1 MFVRPLL
8 AVLSLSLLPLAASG
22 TGRASAQA
30 TPVAAECAVELPTHR
45 RPEITDEVRSIVDG
59 MTTEEKVGQIMMA
72 GVLDTE
78 FGDDEAKL
86 VRDFHLGNVIL
97 MGRNVDDPEQVLGLT
112 QDLQRAADEANG
124 IGMLI
129 ATDQE
134 GGLVQ
139 RLNSVSGFTPLP
151 DAATAG
157 LAECPAVLRAY
168 GRMMG
173 EEMAAVGVNMAMAP
187 VLDTNFNPD
196 NPVIGQLGR
205 AWGRTPEEVIAD
217 TLPVIAGLQA
227 GGVLAV
233 GKHFPGHGSTTTD
246 SHQELPLVDKPRD
259 ELMDEDVLPF
269 AAAIDAGIDAIMPA
283 HVLYPALD
291 PEDRPATV
299 SPPIQTGL
307 LREGLGFDGLIVTDD
322 MGMKGITSRYPPE
335 ESGVAAVLAGADLVL
350 CVRMPSDTSCTPA
363 MFEQLRQGLLDAVAD
378 GRISE
383 ERLDASV
390 ERVVAA
396 KLAHDVGPAG
406 GEALPTVKGAAHLR
420 TLADLY
426 DAMAD
431 HQAAHGKP

>member
-1 MFVRPLL
+1 MTRLVPF
-8 AVLSLSLLPLAASG
+8 ALLPLLLAPFAA
-22 TGRASAQA
+22 TTTAMAQA
-30 TPVAAECAVELPTHR
+30 TPVPPGCEFALSPRQPAEVTA
-45 RPEITDEVRSIVDG
+45 EVRELVEE
-59 MTTEEKVGQIMMA
+59 MTTEQKVGQLLMA
-72 GVLDTE
+72 GVLGTE
-78 FGDDEAKL
+78 LGDDEAAL
-86 VRDFHLGNVIL
+86 IRDGRLGNVIL
-97 MGRNVDDPEQVLGLT
+97 MGRNVDDPAQVLALT
-112 QDLQRAADEANG
+112 QALQREATRANG
-124 IGMLI
+124 VGMLI

-157 LAECPAVLRAY
+157 LAECPRVLHAY

-187 VLDTNFNPD
+187 VLDTNLNPD

-205 AWGRTPEEVIAD
+205 AWATTPEGVVAD
-217 TLPVIAGLQA
+217 TLPVIAGLQE
-227 GGVLAV
+227 GGVLAT

-246 SHQELPLVDKPRD
+246 SHQELPVVEKSRAA
-259 ELMDEDVLPF
+259 LMSEDVVPF
-269 AAAIDAGIDAIMPA
+269 AAATAAGIDAIMPA

-307 LREGLGFDGLIVTDD
+307 LREELGFAGLIVTDD
-322 MGMKGITSRYPPE
+322 MGMKGITSRYTPE

-350 CVRMPSDTSCTPA
+350 CVRMPSDTSCTPE
-363 MFEQLRQGLLDAVAD
+363 MFDRIRQGLLDAVGD
-378 GRISE
+378 GRISP

-396 KLAHDVGPAG
+396 KLAHDVGPASG
-406 GEALPTVKGAAHLR
+406 DALPTVKGAAHLR
-420 TLADLY
+420 ILAELY
-426 DAMAD
+426 DAVAD
-431 HQAAHGKP
+431 HQAANGKP